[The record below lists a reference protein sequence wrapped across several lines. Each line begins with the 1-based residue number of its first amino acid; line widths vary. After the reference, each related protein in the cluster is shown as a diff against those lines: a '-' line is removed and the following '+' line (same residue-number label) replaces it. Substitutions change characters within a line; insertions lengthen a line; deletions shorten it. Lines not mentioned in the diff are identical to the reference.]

1 MKKPKMMMKSKV
13 KAAERPQGKPMGRAS
28 GINKPM
34 EKASVPQVVMENR
47 YGLKGQWDK
56 S

>member
-1 MKKPKMMMKSKV
+1 MKKPKMMMKPKV
-13 KAAERPQGKPMGRAS
+13 KAAERPQGKPKGRAS

-34 EKASVPQVVMENR
+34 VKASVPQVVAENR